1 MFFRS
6 PQTNIPKSNH
16 RCIILIQKRVPK
28 AIIGCWWLPYLEG
41 GQIKGAHIL
50 SHHQGLSK
58 SYKIIVLKVE
68 LTKSLSLQKAL
79 EPLCESFNASPQ
91 KSRYQVR
98 KSARYHHISV
108 YLIMARHTIEIAFH
122 RHFSQHEIFLS
133 NGCFE
138 TEVLNSKSVF
148 HIHVF
153 HWKEPSQAINLL
165 SLCTFRFAFALFVI
179 SATLYSGLS

>member
-1 MFFRS
+1 MLVVAIFGRG
-6 PQTNIPKSNH
+6 ID
-16 RCIILIQKRVPK
+16 KR
-28 AIIGCWWLPYLEG
+28 GPYSITLTRDCPNLTRLENFC
-41 GQIKGAHIL
+41 
-50 SHHQGLSK
+50 
-58 SYKIIVLKVE
+58 KVQ

-108 YLIMARHTIEIAFH
+108 YLIMARHPIEIAFH
-122 RHFSQHEIFLS
+122 RHFSQHEILLS

-153 HWKEPSQAINLL
+153 HWKEPWQAINSL
-165 SLCTFRFAFALFVI
+165 S
-179 SATLYSGLS
+179 